1 MKVVLGKRSLSKET
15 EPRNHK
21 MPIDFIDQLSKFEEP
36 LDIRRP
42 FVIGAVTDEST
53 NKDLQA
59 KDVVVTLNGQAA
71 KYIDQAKAILE
82 QQRKNHFCNGIAR
95 SKEKKSSYN

>member
-1 MKVVLGKRSLSKET
+1 LKRNLT
-15 EPRNHK
+15 
-21 MPIDFIDQLSKFEEP
+21 
-36 LDIRRP
+36 DIRRP

-82 QQRKNHFCNGIAR
+82 TT
-95 SKEKKSSYN
+95 KEKISATVLRDQKKKSSYN

>member
-1 MKVVLGKRSLSKET
+1 
-15 EPRNHK
+15 
-21 MPIDFIDQLSKFEEP
+21 MPIDFIDQLSKFEKGTL

-59 KDVVVTLNGQAA
+59 KDVVVKWSSCKIHRSG
-71 KYIDQAKAILE
+71 KSYIRK

-95 SKEKKSSYN
+95 SKRKKSSYN

>member
-1 MKVVLGKRSLSKET
+1 
-15 EPRNHK
+15 
-21 MPIDFIDQLSKFEEP
+21 MPIDLSINCLNLGTL

-71 KYIDQAKAILE
+71 K
-82 QQRKNHFCNGIAR
+82 NT
-95 SKEKKSSYN
+95 

>member
-1 MKVVLGKRSLSKET
+1 
-15 EPRNHK
+15 
-21 MPIDFIDQLSKFEEP
+21 MPIDFIDQLSKFETL

-59 KDVVVTLNGQAA
+59 KDVVVPNGQA
-71 KYIDQAKAILE
+71 E
-82 QQRKNHFCNGIAR
+82 NT
-95 SKEKKSSYN
+95 

>member
-1 MKVVLGKRSLSKET
+1 
-15 EPRNHK
+15 
-21 MPIDFIDQLSKFEEP
+21 MPIDFIDQLSKFEKGTL

-42 FVIGAVTDEST
+42 FVIGAFSEST

-71 KYIDQAKAILE
+71 K
-82 QQRKNHFCNGIAR
+82 HR
-95 SKEKKSSYN
+95 SGKS

>member
-1 MKVVLGKRSLSKET
+1 LKRNL
-15 EPRNHK
+15 
-21 MPIDFIDQLSKFEEP
+21 

-42 FVIGAVTDEST
+42 FVIAVTDEST

-71 KYIDQAKAILE
+71 KYIDQAKL
-82 QQRKNHFCNGIAR
+82 
-95 SKEKKSSYN
+95 Y

>member
-1 MKVVLGKRSLSKET
+1 
-15 EPRNHK
+15 
-21 MPIDFIDQLSKFEEP
+21 MPIDFIDQLSKFEKE

-71 KYIDQAKAILE
+71 KIHRSGKAILE
-82 QQRKNHFCNGIAR
+82 NNKENHFCNGIAR
-95 SKEKKSSYN
+95 SKEKKIRYN

>member
-1 MKVVLGKRSLSKET
+1 VRY
-15 EPRNHK
+15 
-21 MPIDFIDQLSKFEEP
+21 
-36 LDIRRP
+36 RR
-42 FVIGAVTDEST
+42 ST

-82 QQRKNHFCNGIAR
+82 NNKGKPFLQRYCAIKKRKNKLQLTMTEC
-95 SKEKKSSYN
+95 

>member
-1 MKVVLGKRSLSKET
+1 LKKEPYWTSEGRLSL
-15 EPRNHK
+15 
-21 MPIDFIDQLSKFEEP
+21 
-36 LDIRRP
+36 
-42 FVIGAVTDEST
+42 VVTDEST

-82 QQRKNHFCNGIAR
+82 NNKGKPFLQRYCAIKREKNP
-95 SKEKKSSYN
+95 SYN

>member
-1 MKVVLGKRSLSKET
+1 LKRTL
-15 EPRNHK
+15 
-21 MPIDFIDQLSKFEEP
+21 

-53 NKDLQA
+53 NKFTSQRCCSY
-59 KDVVVTLNGQAA
+59 LNGQAA

-82 QQRKNHFCNGIAR
+82 NNKGKPFLQRYCAIKREKNP
-95 SKEKKSSYN
+95 SYN

>member
-1 MKVVLGKRSLSKET
+1 
-15 EPRNHK
+15 
-21 MPIDFIDQLSKFEEP
+21 MPIDFIDQLSKFEKGTL

-59 KDVVVTLNGQAA
+59 KDVVVTLNQAA

-82 QQRKNHFCNGIAR
+82 NNKGKTISATVLRDQKRKNT
-95 SKEKKSSYN
+95 SYN

>member
-1 MKVVLGKRSLSKET
+1 MKFDNDINMKVVLGKSPYRKKRN
-15 EPRNHK
+15 PANHK
-21 MPIDFIDQLSKFEEP
+21 MPIDFIDQLSKFEKGTL

-59 KDVVVTLNGQAA
+59 KDVVVTIMVKLQNT
-71 KYIDQAKAILE
+71 
-82 QQRKNHFCNGIAR
+82 
-95 SKEKKSSYN
+95 

>member
-1 MKVVLGKRSLSKET
+1 
-15 EPRNHK
+15 
-21 MPIDFIDQLSKFEEP
+21 MPIDFIDQLSKFEKEP

-59 KDVVVTLNGQAA
+59 KDVVVTLMVKLQNT
-71 KYIDQAKAILE
+71 
-82 QQRKNHFCNGIAR
+82 
-95 SKEKKSSYN
+95 

>member
-1 MKVVLGKRSLSKET
+1 LKRNLTGHQKAVC
-15 EPRNHK
+15 HC
-21 MPIDFIDQLSKFEEP
+21 
-36 LDIRRP
+36 
-42 FVIGAVTDEST
+42 AVTDEST

-82 QQRKNHFCNGIAR
+82 NNKGKTISATVLRDQ
-95 SKEKKSSYN
+95 KEKNPSYN